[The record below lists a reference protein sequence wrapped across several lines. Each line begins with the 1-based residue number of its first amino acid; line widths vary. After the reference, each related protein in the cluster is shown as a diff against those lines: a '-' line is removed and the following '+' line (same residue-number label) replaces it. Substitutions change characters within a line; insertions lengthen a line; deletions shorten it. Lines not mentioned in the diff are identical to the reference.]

1 MDLQKLKNKIAVV
14 EQADR
19 NIENYQKL
27 KGREIALIPT
37 DSDYYRNF
45 EDWAKK
51 EKIHYD
57 GETEKSPM
65 YMSKSDADR
74 VIDLLIDFQK
84 DFSSVSRA
92 DLSIIL
98 SKAEGE
104 KLS

>member
-19 NIENYQKL
+19 NIENYKKL

-51 EKIHYD
+51 EEIHFSV
-57 GETEKSPM
+57 SPM

-84 DFSSVSRA
+84 DFSSSARA

-98 SKAEGE
+98 SKADGE

>member
-1 MDLQKLKNKIAVV
+1 MDLQKLKNKISVV

-51 EKIHYD
+51 EEI
-57 GETEKSPM
+57 S
-65 YMSKSDADR
+65 
-74 VIDLLIDFQK
+74 
-84 DFSSVSRA
+84 
-92 DLSIIL
+92 
-98 SKAEGE
+98 
-104 KLS
+104 